1 MSDEQLI
8 GYSHYEPKDQMVL
21 VRLHE
26 GKIDLSVYLS
36 NECSHAVEMEAVI
49 KAWFNDTHST
59 IIAPHFSVSSPLDY
73 LIDGHEM
80 HAHENAIDMDA
91 KPVFD
96 ALRAELIAQ
105 VKRIDALIFKQVE
118 S

>member
-8 GYSHYEPKDQMVL
+8 GYVTYEPKEQMVF
-21 VRLHE
+21 VRLHK
-26 GKIDLSVYLS
+26 GKIDLSVYLT
-36 NECSHAVEMEAVI
+36 NECEEAAEMMPVVT
-49 KAWFNDTHST
+49 AWSEDTHPA

-73 LIDGHEM
+73 LIDSHEM

-91 KPVFD
+91 KPIFD

-105 VKRIDALIFKQVE
+105 VARIDALNFKAEQ
-118 S
+118 